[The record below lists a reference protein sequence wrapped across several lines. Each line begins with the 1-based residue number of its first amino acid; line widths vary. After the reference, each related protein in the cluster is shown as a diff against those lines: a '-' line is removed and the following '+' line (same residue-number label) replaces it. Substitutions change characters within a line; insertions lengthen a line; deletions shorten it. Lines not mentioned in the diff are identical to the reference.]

1 MQKINSDYRKYLNPA
16 ILSKLNSLELRA
28 RLVVEGFI
36 VGLHR
41 SPYHGFSVEF
51 TEHRP
56 YMQGDSPKD
65 IDWKVFGKTE
75 RYFIKQYEEET
86 NLRSYILLDTSR
98 SMNFASEGQIRKIDY
113 ASTLAAALGYLMVE
127 QQDAVGLGLYSE
139 KITKFLPPKTT
150 KTYLL
155 EIYRQLSSIEPSNK
169 TQTASALSSLADKIK
184 RRGLIIII
192 SDFFD
197 DINSVLKSLK
207 HFRYNK
213 NEVIVFQILDPLERS
228 FAFGKDAIFKD
239 SESLEE
245 ITTQPYQIQ
254 KAYREAIDQ
263 FINSI
268 KKECLNSNIE
278 YNLIDTSTPFDKALF
293 SYIQKRS
300 KLY

>member
-1 MQKINSDYRKYLNPA
+1 MQKISSDYRKYLDPQ
-16 ILSKLNSLELRA
+16 IISKLNSLELRA

-56 YMQGDSPKD
+56 YMQGDNPKD

-75 RYFIKQYEEET
+75 KYFIKQYEEET
-86 NLRSYILLDTSR
+86 NLRAYILLDTSR
-98 SMNFASEGQIRKIDY
+98 SMNYASAGNVRKIDY
-113 ASTLAAALGYLMVE
+113 ASTLVAALSYLMIE
-127 QQDAVGLGLYSE
+127 QQDAVGLALYDE
-139 KITKFLPPKTT
+139 KINKFLPPKST

-155 EIYRQLSSIEPSNK
+155 EIFRTLTAIAPSNQ
-169 TQTASALSSLADKIK
+169 TRTASSLNSLAEKIK
-184 RRGLIIII
+184 RRGLVIIV

-207 HFRYNK
+207 HFRYKN

-239 SESLEE
+239 LETLDE

-254 KAYREAIDQ
+254 RAYKESVEQ
-263 FINSI
+263 FIYSI

-278 YNLIDTSTPFDKALF
+278 YNLIETSTPFDKALF

-300 KLY
+300 RLY

>member
-1 MQKINSDYRKYLNPA
+1 MAAISTDYRKYLNPE
-16 ILSKLNSLELRA
+16 IISRLNSLELRA

-56 YMQGDSPKD
+56 YMQGDSLKD

-75 RYFIKQYEEET
+75 KYFIKQYEEET
-86 NLRSYILLDTSR
+86 NLRSYILLDTSK
-98 SMNFASEGQIRKIDY
+98 SMNYASAGNVRKIDY
-113 ASTLAAALGYLMVE
+113 ASTLVAALGYLMVE
-127 QQDAVGLGLYSE
+127 QKDAVGLALYAE
-139 KITKFLPPKTT
+139 KINKYLPPKAT

-155 EIYRQLSSIEPSNK
+155 EVYKQLSLITPSDQTKTALALSSIAE
-169 TQTASALSSLADKIK
+169 KIK
-184 RRGLIIII
+184 RRGLVIIV

-197 DINSVLKSLK
+197 DLNSILKSLK
-207 HFRYNK
+207 HFRYKN

-228 FAFGKDAIFKD
+228 FAFGRDAVFKD
-239 SESLEE
+239 LETSNE

-254 KAYREAIDQ
+254 KAYRESMDQ
-263 FINSI
+263 FIHII
-268 KKECLNSNIE
+268 KRECLNSNIE
-278 YNLIDTSTPFDKALF
+278 YNLIETSTPYDKALF

-300 KLY
+300 KLH